1 MQQKTAN
8 IFAHDSNARNDQ
20 KILQLRMKHKAAGY
34 GVYFM
39 ILERLMEE
47 TENMSVVNYNMLA
60 YDFRVDAALVKSVV
74 EDFGL
79 FVFTPD
85 GKYFYSERLSQQM
98 DVKDELSK
106 KRSKAGAEAMKKR
119 WSKKKLT
126 DEVSRPD
133 EEKSSQ
139 QPSQQQATE
148 QPKQQLVPATQ
159 QQDTNKA
166 QNIDKEVKQLQ
177 ADEVWLDSLQCLHH
191 LTKER
196 LRMALDDFLKECR
209 ASGKLYHNSL
219 NDAKHHFNC
228 WLRIINQ
235 KTINNAKAATANA
248 KRRGAIL
255 NAHAEKT
262 KDYGSSF

>member
-1 MQQKTAN
+1 
-8 IFAHDSNARNDQ
+8 
-20 KILQLRMKHKAAGY
+20 
-34 GVYFM
+34 
-39 ILERLMEE
+39 MEE
-47 TENMSVVNYNMLA
+47 TDNMSVVNYNTLA

-119 WSKKKLT
+119 WSKKKQA
-126 DEVSRPD
+126 
-133 EEKSSQ
+133 EEDAQEDKNTSQ
-139 QPSQQQATE
+139 QPTE
-148 QPKQQLVPATQ
+148 QPKQQQEDTSQ
-159 QQDTNKA
+159 QAEDNKA
-166 QNIDKEVKQLQ
+166 ENIEKEVKQLK
-177 ADEVWLDSLQCLHH
+177 ADELWLDSLQCLHH

-235 KTINNAKAATANA
+235 KTIDNAKVATANA
-248 KRRGAIL
+248 KRRGAL
-255 NAHAEKT
+255 LDAHAEKT

>member
-98 DVKDELSK
+98 DVKEKLSK

-119 WSKKKLT
+119 WSKKKQA
-126 DEVSRPD
+126 D
-133 EEKSSQ
+133 EEAQ
-139 QPSQQQATE
+139 QEEE
-148 QPKQQLVPATQ
+148 QGLLEPQRQDNEQHKQQLVDTTQ
-159 QQDTNKA
+159 LTDSNKA
-166 QNIDKEVKQLQ
+166 EDIDKEVHQLK
-177 ADEVWLDSLQCLHH
+177 ADEVWLDNLQCLHH

-196 LRMALDDFLKECR
+196 LRMALDDFQKECR

-248 KRRGAIL
+248 KRRGAL
-255 NAHAEKT
+255 LDAHAEKT
-262 KDYGSSF
+262 KDYGSAF

>member
-1 MQQKTAN
+1 MQRQKAAN

-47 TENMSVVNYNMLA
+47 TDNMSVVNYNMLA

-119 WSKKKLT
+119 WSKKKQA
-126 DEVSRPD
+126 
-133 EEKSSQ
+133 EEDAQEDKNTSQ
-139 QPSQQQATE
+139 QPTE
-148 QPKQQLVPATQ
+148 QPKQQQEDTSQ
-159 QQDTNKA
+159 QAEDNKA
-166 QNIDKEVKQLQ
+166 ENIEKEVKQLK
-177 ADEVWLDSLQCLHH
+177 ADELWLDSLQCLHH

-235 KTINNAKAATANA
+235 KTIDNAKTATANA
-248 KRRGAIL
+248 KRRGAL
-255 NAHAEKT
+255 LDAHAEKT

>member
-1 MQQKTAN
+1 MQRQKTAN

-47 TENMSVVNYNMLA
+47 TDNMSVVNYNMLA

-119 WSKKKLT
+119 WSKKKQT
-126 DEVSRPD
+126 DEAA
-133 EEKSSQ
+133 EQTSQ
-139 QPSQQQATE
+139 QKATQQQATQ
-148 QPKQQLVPATQ
+148 QPKQQQVPTTQ
-159 QQDTNKA
+159 LLDTNKA

-235 KTINNAKAATANA
+235 KTTNNAKAATANA

-255 NAHAEKT
+255 DAHAEKT

>member
-1 MQQKTAN
+1 MQRQKTAN

-47 TENMSVVNYNMLA
+47 TDNMSVVNYNMLA

-79 FVFTPD
+79 FVFTSD
-85 GKYFYSERLSQQM
+85 GKYFYSEKLSQQL

-119 WSKKKLT
+119 WSKKKQT
-126 DEVSRPD
+126 DEASRPD
-133 EEKSSQ
+133 K
-139 QPSQQQATE
+139 E
-148 QPKQQLVPATQ
+148 QDTQLQETQLPKQQQVPTTLPT
-159 QQDTNKA
+159 DSNKA
-166 QNIDKEVKQLQ
+166 ENIDKEVKQLQ
-177 ADEVWLDSLQCLHH
+177 TDELWLDSLQCLHH
-191 LTKER
+191 LTKEQ
-196 LRMALDDFLKECR
+196 LRIALDDFLKECR

-248 KRRGAIL
+248 KRRGAL
-255 NAHAEKT
+255 LDAHAEKT